1 MNTMKINDL
10 RKQIKLVMPEIK
22 RLDKLKKKDLLNII
36 IENKKLF
43 EKVEPVVEKVVE
55 PVVEKVVEPI
65 VEPIMHIKKSEYK
78 EITFNYS
85 RGTISAC
92 ERKALIIFNKPQC
105 LRKLHLNKCNKLVNF
120 FYNKLIS
127 Q

>member
-1 MNTMKINDL
+1 MNIMKINDL
-10 RKQIKLVMPEIK
+10 RKEIKLIMPEIK
-22 RLDKLKKKDLLNII
+22 RLDKLKKKELLNII

-43 EKVEPVVEKVVE
+43 EKVVE
-55 PVVEKVVEPI
+55 PVVEKVIEPI
-65 VEPIMHIKKSEYK
+65 VEKVVKPIMHIKKSEYK